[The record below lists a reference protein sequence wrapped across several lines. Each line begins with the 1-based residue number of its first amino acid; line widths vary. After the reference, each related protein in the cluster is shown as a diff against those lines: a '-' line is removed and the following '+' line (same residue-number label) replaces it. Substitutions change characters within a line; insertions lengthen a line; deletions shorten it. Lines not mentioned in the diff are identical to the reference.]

1 MFSNQLKLG
10 GRLVWQNTWRR
21 MASSNA
27 GHLPPPPPLAA
38 LSTASENQ
46 QASQWISE
54 FSHHKLTRNVVELS
68 FARSSGPGGQNVN
81 KVNTKATVRV
91 PLNSEWIPLWAREA
105 LKLTPAYVSSSQS
118 LLVTSTVHRSQA
130 ENVNECLTKLHAL
143 VLSASSAALIT
154 EPSPEQRERTDSDES
169 LSSLRTV
176 SKSRFRTYF
185 GRSLSLSY
193 SYR

>member
-105 LKLTPAYVSSSQS
+105 LKLTPTYVSSSQS

-154 EPSPEQRERTDSDES
+154 EPSPEQRERVRRLEKAEKARRRLEKEKRSSIKRSRGKPS
-169 LSSLRTV
+169 LD
-176 SKSRFRTYF
+176 
-185 GRSLSLSY
+185 
-193 SYR
+193 